1 MEAKEGAVEREVL
14 LTGIGGQGVQLS
26 ATTLGV
32 AAAASDLEVLVFG
45 SYGGS
50 MRGGPTA
57 ATLIV
62 GDEPL
67 QTPPEVDTAWSA
79 IALHHD
85 YWAEV
90 RERLRPGGL
99 VVVDSSVFR
108 DAVDV
113 PAGTTVIEVP
123 ATTIATEG
131 GFPRAASMVALGA
144 FAASTRLVELD
155 ALTAAAHEVL
165 PSYRAQHAE
174 SNVGALTAGWDFVGD
189 VVAPAWPVGVRA

>member
-1 MEAKEGAVEREVL
+1 VEREVL

-45 SYGGS
+45 SYGGA

-57 ATLIV
+57 ATVII

-67 QTPPEVDTAWSA
+67 QTPPEVDAAWSA

-85 YWAEV
+85 YWADV
-90 RERLRPGGL
+90 RDRLLPGGV
-99 VVVDSSVFR
+99 VVVDTSVFR
-108 DAVDV
+108 GAIDAPGANVV
-113 PAGTTVIEVP
+113 EVP
-123 ATTIATEG
+123 ATTMAVDG
-131 GFPRAASMVALGA
+131 GFPKAASMVALGA
-144 FAASTRLVELD
+144 FAAATRIVALD

-174 SNVGALTAGWDFVGD
+174 SNAEALTAGWDFVGD
-189 VVAPAWPVGVRA
+189 AVAAAWPEGARSGT

>member
-1 MEAKEGAVEREVL
+1 MEREVL

-45 SYGGS
+45 SYGGA

-57 ATLIV
+57 ATVVI
-62 GDEPL
+62 GDSPL
-67 QTPPEVDTAWSA
+67 QTPPEVDSAWSA

-85 YWAEV
+85 YWADV
-90 RERLRPGGL
+90 RDRLVAGG
-99 VVVDSSVFR
+99 VVIVDSSVFR
-108 DAVDV
+108 GDVDAPGSAVV
-113 PAGTTVIEVP
+113 EVP

-131 GFPRAASMVALGA
+131 GFARAASMVALGA
-144 FAASTRLVELD
+144 FAAATRMVSLD
-155 ALTAAAHEVL
+155 ALTAASHEVL

-174 SNVGALTAGWDFVGD
+174 TNVRALVAGWEFVGD
-189 VVAPAWPVGVRA
+189 TVAAAWPDVAASRT